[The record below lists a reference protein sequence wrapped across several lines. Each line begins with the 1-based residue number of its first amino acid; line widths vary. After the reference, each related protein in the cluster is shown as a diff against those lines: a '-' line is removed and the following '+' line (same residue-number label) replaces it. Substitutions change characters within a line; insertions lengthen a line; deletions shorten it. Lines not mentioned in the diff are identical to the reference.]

1 MAKVEVTFGNF
12 FQRFFPKARV
22 DDLQQQQQQ
31 QQQSWTIVDNYD
43 QIMAHTM
50 EASERR
56 MVRYNKIGGQTNEQ
70 KTSQTRKDTQKKRNN
85 NAIIIILY

>member
-1 MAKVEVTFGNF
+1 M
-12 FQRFFPKARV
+12 
-22 DDLQQQQQQ
+22 
-31 QQQSWTIVDNYD
+31 DNYD
-43 QIMAHTM
+43 QIMAQTM
-50 EASERR
+50 EASEKR